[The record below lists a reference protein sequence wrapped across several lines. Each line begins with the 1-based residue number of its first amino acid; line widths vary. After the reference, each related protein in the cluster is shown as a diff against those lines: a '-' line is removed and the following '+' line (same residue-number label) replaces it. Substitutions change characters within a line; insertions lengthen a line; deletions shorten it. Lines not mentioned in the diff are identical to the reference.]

1 MALLDESCIICYE
14 DTYDKIEFK
23 CLHKICIKCYQ
34 DMINKFDKLNCPMCR
49 TLIEDNTLNK
59 NKIKNIY
66 FNCHQNSIDNYT
78 IIKGILTIS
87 IIILIFIILIF
98 RYLI

>member
-34 DMINKFDKLNCPMCR
+34 DLINKFDKLNCPMCR
-49 TLIEDNTLNK
+49 TLIEDNTVK
-59 NKIKNIY
+59 EHSIEIIH
-66 FNCHQNSIDNYT
+66 FNYESQSSIDSCT
-78 IIKGILTIS
+78 IIKVLLTAL
-87 IIILIFIILIF
+87 IIILIVK
-98 RYLI
+98 YLI